1 MSCVLWFLFLQL
13 ASICRAE
20 MCFNLKFPSFVS
32 FSFSLLLLF
41 LWHKAFIIVT
51 LLFSFP
57 TSFFSFLKPWEADP
71 LVNVLCHR
79 PIYAVLKVLLF
90 WSILPNPSCL
100 ILFSLPFLMSF
111 QVVPPLLISAPPFSL
126 LIFLLSNLLNQINS
140 SKLISMGEAWEIGK
154 VVEKSTFW
162 VIWILMLSWHSFWK
176 C

>member
-1 MSCVLWFLFLQL
+1 MKTQCLMCPLIFFFLTALPISAVLK
-13 ASICRAE
+13 
-20 MCFNLKFPSFVS
+20 CFNFWTFFLLSL
-32 FSFSLLLLF
+32 FSLLLLF
-41 LWHKAFIIVT
+41 LWHKPFIIVT

-111 QVVPPLLISAPPFSL
+111 QVVPPLLISAPPLSL
-126 LIFLLSNLLNQINS
+126 F
-140 SKLISMGEAWEIGK
+140 
-154 VVEKSTFW
+154 
-162 VIWILMLSWHSFWK
+162 
-176 C
+176 

>member
-1 MSCVLWFLFLQL
+1 MQNLCNLHNKGIVAALHKSWKLKMSYVSTDFFSFLQL
-13 ASICRAE
+13 CQYLPCWNVLIFEFS
-20 MCFNLKFPSFVS
+20 SFLS
-32 FSFSLLLLF
+32 LFSLLLLF
-41 LWHKAFIIVT
+41 LWHKPFIIVT

-111 QVVPPLLISAPPFSL
+111 QVVPPLLISAPPLPLF
-126 LIFLLSNLLNQINS
+126 
-140 SKLISMGEAWEIGK
+140 
-154 VVEKSTFW
+154 
-162 VIWILMLSWHSFWK
+162 
-176 C
+176 